1 MGKQAGKQS
10 RVVLRHNSKSIK
22 VFKLSQI
29 KKSGRNTSSLR
40 HRRCSTEEF
49 HVWMS
54 SLITDNYS
62 PVMDQFLLTVRS
74 QSCCNSFFFFT
85 SSYIHVLTIMCS
97 FIVPGWWSVWRTW
110 RPQDLMLLFGE
121 DSQVWLITQQSI
133 NQSIR
138 LYLYNTFHTG

>member
-74 QSCCNSFFFFT
+74 QSCCNSFFFFLHLHT
-85 SSYIHVLTIMCS
+85 YMFSPSCAA
-97 FIVPGWWSVWRTW
+97 
-110 RPQDLMLLFGE
+110 LLFLVGGQCDE
-121 DSQVWLITQQSI
+121 HGVRRIWCCCLVKTHKCDS
-133 NQSIR
+133 
-138 LYLYNTFHTG
+138 